1 MYYRVKSRKECK
13 VNMKKNPGKITFII
27 SIILIYNLIIIQFL
41 KYNLSFIEYCGIGI
55 IVAIPLLLLARYI
68 EKKFFKSKE

>member
-1 MYYRVKSRKECK
+1 
-13 VNMKKNPGKITFII
+13 MKKNPGKITFII